1 MLLNKSD
8 FRNNIIN
15 ISEFSKPSNK
25 KVNTHLLFVKN
36 IKDSKRIIEEEIEK
50 LQKELEV
57 IEKNAKE
64 NLEILESFENKYFEV
79 SYLFNSDLPSINII
93 NTTVSEKELNM
104 IINYKD
110 YLENDEVLLI
120 DIKRMEDKF
129 SYTNKE
135 ISIEFPE
142 YFALNIRKNQKIVNS
157 QNEFIEKILK
167 S

>member
-1 MLLNKSD
+1 MSANNELN
-8 FRNNIIN
+8 
-15 ISEFSKPSNK
+15 
-25 KVNTHLLFVKN
+25 
-36 IKDSKRIIEEEIEK
+36 
-50 LQKELEV
+50 QELE
-57 IEKNAKE
+57 ILEKNAKE
-64 NLEILESFENKYFEV
+64 NLEIIESVENKYFEV
-79 SYLFNSDLPSINII
+79 KYLFNSDLPSINVI
-93 NTTVSEKELNM
+93 NTTVSEKELDM

-135 ISIEFPE
+135 ISIEVPE
-142 YFALNIRKNQKIVNS
+142 YFALNIRKNKKIVNS